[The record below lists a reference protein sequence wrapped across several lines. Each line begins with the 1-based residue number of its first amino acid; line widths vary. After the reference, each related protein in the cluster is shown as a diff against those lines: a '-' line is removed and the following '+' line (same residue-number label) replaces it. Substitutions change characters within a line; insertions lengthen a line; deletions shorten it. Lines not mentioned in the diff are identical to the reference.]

1 MSWPGKVVFAVWAIS
16 WSTGTAVALQRVRE
30 GRYGEHHEWML
41 RSFALVLVIM
51 TFDLSRS
58 AFASLGLPRT
68 VVYPLGLLLS
78 SAISLA
84 VAELWIHRSRGAQ
97 PADSH
102 HVRTRSART
111 VFHLLAPGSSIRNHV
126 RPG

>member
-1 MSWPGKVVFAVWAIS
+1 
-16 WSTGTAVALQRVRE
+16 
-30 GRYGEHHEWML
+30 ML
-41 RSFALVLVIM
+41 RSFPLALVFM

-58 AFASLGLPRT
+58 AFTSLCLPRT
-68 VVYPLGLLLS
+68 VYPLGLLLS

-84 VAELWIHRSRGAQ
+84 VAELWIHRSRGVQ
-97 PADSH
+97 SADSH